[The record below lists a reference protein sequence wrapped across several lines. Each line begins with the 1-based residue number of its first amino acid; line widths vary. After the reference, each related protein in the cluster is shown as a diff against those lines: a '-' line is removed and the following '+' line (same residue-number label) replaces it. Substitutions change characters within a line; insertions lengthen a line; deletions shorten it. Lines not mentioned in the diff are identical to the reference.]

1 MTETIRC
8 YINNKPR
15 EILSARIEKNGTRAI
30 DSAGFMFP
38 RNVQIAKGD
47 KLYFLSDAVGLRNL
61 TAVWNL
67 QSATRDEG
75 GRDLDGLE
83 DSNATTGT
91 FVDGCDGKVLMF
103 TNSTSKSIKVNSSSY
118 IDFSGQFDIII
129 WAGIPSGSTAGYIFS
144 KGTANTYIQI
154 SHTARSSST
163 CYAKAEIRYNGG
175 SITTITGSNVDLD
188 TTGDANTSE
197 RFHFIRLKRDSNGL
211 ITLSVDGT
219 SEGTATLRDDFT
231 TTEPLYIGGDRQGNN
246 KPSIRLAQVRL
257 YTGGCLS
264 DEQFNTLK
272 STRRQPN
279 TIKFGGTVWKVD
291 EKPSYKNVYCKGFAK
306 VFHDTEINTGDV
318 SISSNW
324 TTSDSDIVK
333 NVYKN
338 KNGVEILQDLMSVFD
353 TGIKVIDVDGNM
365 NSNYTEYT
373 ARGTLFENLV
383 ILTINGTNDS
393 SFSIDGRKV
402 LRLEDDDIDF
412 SSGNTFSVIKFKQGD
427 VQVQDLGL
435 DDSNTVTSVTA
446 IGNIPKLKKEQVKQS
461 GDFNLLSNTAVQ
473 LQYKPVD
480 APTTMTVTRS
490 SGGTDTVLTYSQ
502 SPSNNTQFKVDVE
515 NKYLILGASPS
526 SGNYTINYH
535 YEDLQYGTNYV
546 TLTGGGDHSSVGTIG
561 KTLFIPQITNA
572 TGGVNLNNFANRYKS
587 KFSTLNRRMSVK
599 IPNIA
604 NHIREN
610 YNVKIIDDVH
620 GISET
625 TASIKSLVYNYPIGN
640 TEVNL
645 GDHVLDS
652 YDLDS
657 ALGASVHEL
666 RSTFTSTQPS

>member
-353 TGIKVIDVDGNM
+353 TGIKVIDVDG
-365 NSNYTEYT
+365 T
-373 ARGTLFENLV
+373 
-383 ILTINGTNDS
+383 
-393 SFSIDGRKV
+393 
-402 LRLEDDDIDF
+402 
-412 SSGNTFSVIKFKQGD
+412 
-427 VQVQDLGL
+427 
-435 DDSNTVTSVTA
+435 
-446 IGNIPKLKKEQVKQS
+446 
-461 GDFNLLSNTAVQ
+461 
-473 LQYKPVD
+473 
-480 APTTMTVTRS
+480 
-490 SGGTDTVLTYSQ
+490 
-502 SPSNNTQFKVDVE
+502 
-515 NKYLILGASPS
+515 
-526 SGNYTINYH
+526 
-535 YEDLQYGTNYV
+535 
-546 TLTGGGDHSSVGTIG
+546 
-561 KTLFIPQITNA
+561 
-572 TGGVNLNNFANRYKS
+572 
-587 KFSTLNRRMSVK
+587 
-599 IPNIA
+599 
-604 NHIREN
+604 
-610 YNVKIIDDVH
+610 
-620 GISET
+620 
-625 TASIKSLVYNYPIGN
+625 
-640 TEVNL
+640 
-645 GDHVLDS
+645 
-652 YDLDS
+652 
-657 ALGASVHEL
+657 
-666 RSTFTSTQPS
+666 